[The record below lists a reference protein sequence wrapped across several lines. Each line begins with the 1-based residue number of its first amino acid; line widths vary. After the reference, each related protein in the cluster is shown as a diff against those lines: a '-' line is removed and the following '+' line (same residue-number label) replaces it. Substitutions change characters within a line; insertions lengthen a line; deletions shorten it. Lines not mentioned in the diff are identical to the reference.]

1 MKKRTLSVSF
11 LVLFLASACGSLG
24 VGGGGGAPPELQYIF
39 QVSDNPISVSPTLD
53 SQRVAE
59 AVIPVSGGTLSVTAA
74 DGTVFRLDVPASAL
88 AIDTL
93 VRMIPVSGLE
103 GMPFGSDP
111 LAVQLEPEG
120 LQFYEFAT
128 LTITPVQNIP
138 IDQQIVFGYQEDG
151 KDLILATPLMDS
163 SEIQI
168 QVLHFSGNGVTKG
181 LLADIGPVRER
192 LGGAA
197 ERRLESALNEALIRS
212 KQEGGDA
219 QAVLDAFTG
228 TWRQYEE
235 QVLKPRLAAAGESC
249 AAGQLALQTVLG
261 LERQR
266 QLLGAEGSS
275 LQEILIDNGLM
286 ETVSRICLKEEYE
299 LCRDDHII
307 HRILPVWLG
316 LARQYAILGAAEGS
330 APIPAVE
337 EAKDYV
343 RRCLTFEMQFQSQM
357 DFDDGGGG
365 GYTSSV
371 ESQIDIQFDP
381 ADTSTDGQA
390 PLVNTAFE
398 FIATDC
404 SVTSSRGGGTF
415 DAMSLSYITDTKSPT
430 DELGY
435 VRDLVFGYYP
445 GDTSEGFTITCED
458 QPPFTS
464 PPSPLW
470 TGGFLVL
477 HEAEMSQ
484 AAGGFVMEDWEILG
498 GEYYAK
504 REWINEDA
512 SLGITEAGT
521 FKLYH
526 RPE

>member
-1 MKKRTLSVSF
+1 
-11 LVLFLASACGSLG
+11 
-24 VGGGGGAPPELQYIF
+24 
-39 QVSDNPISVSPTLD
+39 
-53 SQRVAE
+53 
-59 AVIPVSGGTLSVTAA
+59 
-74 DGTVFRLDVPASAL
+74 
-88 AIDTL
+88 
-93 VRMIPVSGLE
+93 
-103 GMPFGSDP
+103 
-111 LAVQLEPEG
+111 
-120 LQFYEFAT
+120 
-128 LTITPVQNIP
+128 
-138 IDQQIVFGYQEDG
+138 
-151 KDLILATPLMDS
+151 
-163 SEIQI
+163 
-168 QVLHFSGNGVTKG
+168 
-181 LLADIGPVRER
+181 
-192 LGGAA
+192 
-197 ERRLESALNEALIRS
+197 
-212 KQEGGDA
+212 
-219 QAVLDAFTG
+219 LDAFTG

-261 LERQR
+261 IERQR

-286 ETVSRICLKEEYE
+286 ETVSSICLREEYE

-381 ADTSTDGQA
+381 ADTSMDGQA

-398 FIATDC
+398 FIVTDC

-435 VRDLVFGYYP
+435 VRDLVFGFYP